1 MKQSTIVTLHNPKT
15 LACMSK
21 ISLPQTSAQRN
32 SPSLG
37 WIQSNYLANQ
47 QPIFGRNLGGKFF
60 VRARPQQA
68 DSVTLTADPV
78 NQAGVHRRT
87 LIVGCVAVGTEP

>member
-1 MKQSTIVTLHNPKT
+1 
-15 LACMSK
+15 
-21 ISLPQTSAQRN
+21 
-32 SPSLG
+32 LG